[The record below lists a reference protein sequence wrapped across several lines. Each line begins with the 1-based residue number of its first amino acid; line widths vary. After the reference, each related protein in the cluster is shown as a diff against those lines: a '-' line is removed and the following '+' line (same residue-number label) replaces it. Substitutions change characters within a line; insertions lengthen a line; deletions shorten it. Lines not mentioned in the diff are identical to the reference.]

1 MPAFHS
7 IKKKKDAAGLNA
19 GNPQRQHQA
28 AVAGLAAAVAA
39 AGLLVSNAYY
49 LQLLTF
55 IGIHTLLALG
65 LNMLMGYAGQI
76 SLGHAAFY
84 GIGAYTTAIL
94 TVHVGI
100 SPWLALPAAILMAVA
115 VAYGVGI
122 PTLKLSGYYLGMGTL
137 GFGMI
142 VHILLREWS
151 SVTGGASGFV
161 GIPPLS
167 LGPLSFAEGRNYF
180 YLVWSFVLLGLV
192 LCRRIVDSRVGR
204 GLRAIHDGERAAA
217 AVGVDTSRLKL
228 QVFVLSAAFSAL
240 AGFLYAHL
248 VFFISPGTFNFLA
261 SIRMVTMVVIGG
273 MASIWGALLG
283 ASLLTLLPEWLH
295 SFSEFEMLIYGLIL
309 MSVMIFLPQGLTRG
323 IMDIYERSRRK

>member
-1 MPAFHS
+1 MNNYQNRQRLAY
-7 IKKKKDAAGLNA
+7 AAIL
-19 GNPQRQHQA
+19 
-28 AVAGLAAAVAA
+28 VIVIA
-39 AGLLVSNAYY
+39 AGLLVTNAYY
-49 LQLLTF
+49 LQVLTF

-84 GIGAYTTAIL
+84 GIGAYTTAIF
-94 TVHVGI
+94 TVHLGF
-100 SPWLALPAAILMAVA
+100 SPWLALPAAILIAMAVA
-115 VAYGVGI
+115 YIVGV

-142 VHILLREWS
+142 VNILFREWS

-167 LGPLSFAEGRNYF
+167 LGPISFAEGRNYF
-180 YLVWSFVLLGLV
+180 YLVWGLV
-192 LCRRIVDSRVGR
+192 LLSLIICHRIIDSRVGR
-204 GLRAIHDGERAAA
+204 GLRAIHDGEKAAA
-217 AVGVDTSRLKL
+217 AVGVNTSRLKL
-228 QVFVLSAAFSAL
+228 QVFILSAAFTAL

-248 VFFISPGTFNFLA
+248 VYFISPGSFGFLA

-273 MASIWGALLG
+273 MASIWGSLLG

-295 SFSEFEMLIYGLIL
+295 SFSEFEMMVYGLIL
-309 MSVMIFLPQGLTRG
+309 MSVMIFLPRGLTRG
-323 IMDIYERSRRK
+323 LMDIYERSKKK

>member
-1 MPAFHS
+1 MNHYQNKHRMAY
-7 IKKKKDAAGLNA
+7 AALAVVVILA
-19 GNPQRQHQA
+19 GM
-28 AVAGLAAAVAA
+28 
-39 AGLLVSNAYY
+39 LVTNAYY
-49 LQLLTF
+49 LQVLTF

-84 GIGAYTTAIL
+84 GIGAYTSAIL
-94 TVHVGI
+94 TVHLGI
-100 SPWLALPAAILMAVA
+100 SPWLALPAAILVA
-115 VAYGVGI
+115 MLVAYLIGM

-167 LGPLSFAEGRNYF
+167 LGPISFAEERNYF
-180 YLVWSFVLLGLV
+180 YLVWAFVLLGIV
-192 LCRRIVDSRVGR
+192 ICRRIIDSRVGR
-204 GLRAIHDGERAAA
+204 GLRAIHDGEKAAM
-217 AVGVDTSRLKL
+217 AVGVNTSQLKL
-228 QVFVLSAAFSAL
+228 QVFILSAAFTAL

-248 VFFISPGTFNFLA
+248 VYFISPGSFDFVA

-295 SFSEFEMLIYGLIL
+295 SFSEFEMLVYGLIL
-309 MSVMIFLPQGLTRG
+309 MSVMIFLPRGLTRG
-323 IMDIYERSRRK
+323 LMDVYERSKKK